1 MPIPCHQ
8 STPAYQLRI
17 QLRGISPPIWRRL
30 LIPVS
35 STFLN
40 LHEAIQA
47 AMGWEDCH
55 LNRFTIRGQFYGFPL
70 EGGMCFSTHP
80 DRYRLIDF
88 DFCEHERFVYEY
100 DFFSCWVHDVRI
112 EKLRASVSGLR
123 PMCIA
128 GVGACPPED
137 SGPADCYMQ
146 QFDEHT
152 AEDTLEWLRESLN
165 SNLPMADIR
174 EEFIDRTRWAD
185 NRFDRCEAN
194 ARLQSQV

>member
-35 STFLN
+35 STILN

-70 EGGMCFSTHP
+70 EGGMFFSTHP
-80 DRYRLIDF
+80 DRY
-88 DFCEHERFVYEY
+88 
-100 DFFSCWVHDVRI
+100 
-112 EKLRASVSGLR
+112 
-123 PMCIA
+123 
-128 GVGACPPED
+128 
-137 SGPADCYMQ
+137 
-146 QFDEHT
+146 
-152 AEDTLEWLRESLN
+152 
-165 SNLPMADIR
+165 
-174 EEFIDRTRWAD
+174 
-185 NRFDRCEAN
+185 
-194 ARLQSQV
+194 